1 MDLIKTLKATAIGKV
16 PFYLLSTILLM
27 RFIAV
32 FLMGPMPQDAYYF
45 FYSQHPALSYFD
57 HPPAI
62 AYLLLIFTSVLGKNV
77 LAIKLADSFLT
88 ILTCL
93 AVYRLA
99 TRFFP
104 RFEAEKIIVL
114 FLTTLMVSI
123 LSLVST
129 PDTPLLF
136 SGRFLYGAPGDGL
149 IYCPPADQT
158 KERSIIYP
166 FYLNLRCGQ
175 FCSEIFC
182 KQAKTS

>member
-1 MDLIKTLKATAIGKV
+1 MDLIKRLKVTAIGKV

-27 RFIAV
+27 RFLAV
-32 FLMGPMPQDAYYF
+32 FLMGPIPQDAYYF

-99 TRFFP
+99 IRFFP

-114 FLTTLMVSI
+114 FLTTLMVII

-129 PDTPLLF
+129 HDRRLLF
-136 SGRFLYGAPGDGL
+136 FWTVSLKWAHQVIFFKFQALEKTFITPG
-149 IYCPPADQT
+149 QT
-158 KERSIIYP
+158 TVLLQTLT
-166 FYLNLRCGQ
+166 LNLYKKPTQQKGT
-175 FCSEIFC
+175 
-182 KQAKTS
+182 K